1 MSATSAPDPSTP
13 VKPRPALPWRWL
25 ERFSAY
31 KQWTGPLLVLVL
43 LGLGLIGCRYLLQDI
58 DPNALHQAIVDIPG
72 HALMGAVLATA
83 VGFVAL
89 IGYEWSACRYAGADL
104 RWR

>member
-43 LGLGLIGCRYLLQDI
+43 FGLGLIGCRYLLQDI
-58 DPNALHQAIVDIPG
+58 DPISKIFKNLLEG
-72 HALMGAVLATA
+72 SSGSFGARPFQNFRKMRVRKL
-83 VGFVAL
+83 
-89 IGYEWSACRYAGADL
+89 
-104 RWR
+104 